1 MYSWNERRTLFIE
14 RIEQFRNLRCGGLV
28 AALDGPSGVGKTT
41 IATQITGR
49 IRSVHV
55 VCDDFFVGD
64 HNQFWAAKSTQE
76 KIDNVIDWRRLK
88 RGSD

>member
-1 MYSWNERRTLFIE
+1 MERAADIVYRTYRTVPKLTLRRTGRGFGWAERR
-14 RIEQFRNLRCGGLV
+14 RKN
-28 AALDGPSGVGKTT
+28 
-41 IATQITGR
+41 ATQITGR